1 MTPIRGLID
10 TLIVI
15 AASISTTATGF
26 LFEAVAP
33 LPRFGALATA
43 ANAFPEPDILPEMA
57 SSTQEYA

>member
-33 LPRFGALATA
+33 LPRFGALARSIAPTTSVWA
-43 ANAFPEPDILPEMA
+43 KSSA
-57 SSTQEYA
+57 S